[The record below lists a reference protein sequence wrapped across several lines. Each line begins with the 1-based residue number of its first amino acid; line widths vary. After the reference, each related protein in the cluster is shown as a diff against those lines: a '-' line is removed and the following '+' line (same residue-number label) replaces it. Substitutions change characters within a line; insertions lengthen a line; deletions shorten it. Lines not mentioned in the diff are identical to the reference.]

1 MKAKKIYGSKSRRE
15 KEAMEFKE
23 KISLRDET
31 DEILSLIHDK
41 KKEIEQEHQLIATL
55 FIESNTK
62 QSLLKDYINYINQ
75 KIFSGSSDISKSIES
90 KSEEIEKA
98 IVELQEK
105 MQTVIKYTKSEMDHQ
120 ITQKFKDAEKRQRL
134 KMLNKIEEGNDII
147 RNLNHMRLE
156 LEQLKIE
163 FEEMNTKCEKYIEK
177 NEKLKVSL
185 SDQKSDYKNLEKK
198 LNQIIQENKELKIK
212 YNNVFQEKKIDD
224 EININKIDDNID
236 NSHKDNSNREKEHDL
251 YSIKSNEESKNI
263 ENVDINNNIY
273 RENKN
278 KEKPEEYDPKKLI
291 LILKESIKAFHK
303 DINELIVKTTDEK
316 KERNEASQL
325 LQKCIDD
332 INSEIKVLTR
342 NSLLPNI
349 KTNYLTYGYDNNI
362 KSPNQNKVTQLE
374 MKLVVLTFIFDNVF
388 QNITNKKLYFIS
400 KNNPE
405 KTHSKFGFKQSKN
418 FRRTAY

>member
-1 MKAKKIYGSKSRRE
+1 
-15 KEAMEFKE
+15 
-23 KISLRDET
+23 
-31 DEILSLIHDK
+31 
-41 KKEIEQEHQLIATL
+41 
-55 FIESNTK
+55 
-62 QSLLKDYINYINQ
+62 
-75 KIFSGSSDISKSIES
+75 
-90 KSEEIEKA
+90 
-98 IVELQEK
+98 

-273 RENKN
+273 KENKN

>member
-236 NSHKDNSNREKEHDL
+236 NSHKDNSNREKENDL

-273 RENKN
+273 KENKN

-418 FRRTAY
+418 FRRTE